1 MRALIRV
8 LAIIFFLAVIAKA
21 MSGQTTA
28 PLYTTGIPAV
38 DMRIMLFE
46 MGCTRI
52 MEVEVDSVTY
62 NEFWVNPTQSIHFC
76 EIPPTT
82 ISTVERYGQ
91 IVTVDYTFEKK
102 KLSDLRNCL
111 ITLGAER
118 VPTDEDVSEFGLVIW
133 EEYVSDQTFLIYSY
147 DNEAYHIAV
156 MALEQQ

>member
-28 PLYTTGIPAV
+28 PLYTSGSPAI
-38 DMRIMLFE
+38 DMRIMLSE

-82 ISTVERYGQ
+82 ISTVVRYEQ

-118 VPTDEDVSEFGLVIW
+118 VPTDEDVSEFGLAIW
-133 EEYVSDQTFLIYSY
+133 EEYVSDQTFLLYSY
-147 DNEAYHIAV
+147 DGEVHHIAV